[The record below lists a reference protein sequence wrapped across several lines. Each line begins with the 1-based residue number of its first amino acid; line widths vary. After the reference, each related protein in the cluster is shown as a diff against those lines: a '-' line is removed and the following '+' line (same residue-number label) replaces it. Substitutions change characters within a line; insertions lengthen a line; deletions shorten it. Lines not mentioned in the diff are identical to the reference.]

1 MVNTDNDKLPE
12 YYTIED
18 ISKIFDIHRITAGKL
33 VRSDGFPCIN
43 IGRSIRVP
51 RLLLNQWIID
61 HLFDETPTIQSK
73 KKAVKGDD
81 K

>member
-1 MVNTDNDKLPE
+1 MLNSDDKLPE

-18 ISKIFDIHRITAGKL
+18 ISVIFNIHRITAGRL
-33 VRSDGFPCIN
+33 VHSDGFPCMN
-43 IGRSIRVP
+43 IGRVIRVP

-61 HLFDETPTIQSK
+61 HLFDETPTISTKNRTK
-73 KKAVKGDD
+73 KSDD